1 MDGGPDENIL
11 LEGGPR
17 FSAEAE
23 EGGGLDRG
31 GALHP
36 VDQAVL
42 LALCL
47 DVENSNPKDGLT
59 KEEMFPYVERILQV
73 TPSTPPPPFIFL
85 LNAVFPSPWPCGL

>member
-17 FSAEAE
+17 FAAEA

-73 TPSTPPPPFIFL
+73 TSTPHPLHLFF
-85 LNAVFPSPWPCGL
+85 